1 MRGIRFL
8 VATAAAAAL
17 LAGAAT
23 AGVAGS
29 ASADDDSENNN
40 GVGPAKQFGALL
52 TGAAEVPGP
61 GDMDGAAAVVIRTR
75 AGSNQIC
82 VIAFATNQIA
92 TPTLFHIHQGD
103 PTVAGP
109 IVVDF
114 VPLLPSGIGCVKVER
129 KLTRAIVRDPAGYYF
144 NIHNVDFPA
153 GAVRG
158 TLAGF

>member
-1 MRGIRFL
+1 MRRTRFL
-8 VATAAAAAL
+8 VATLAAAAL

-29 ASADDDSENNN
+29 ASADDDNENN

-52 TGAAEVPGP
+52 TGVAEVPGP

-82 VIAFATNQIA
+82 VIAFATNQID

-109 IVVDF
+109 VVVDF

-144 NIHNVDFPA
+144 NIHNVAFPA

>member
-1 MRGIRFL
+1 MRRTRFL
-8 VATAAAAAL
+8 VATAVAGAL
-17 LAGAAT
+17 LVGAAT
-23 AGVAGS
+23 AGVTGS
-29 ASADDDSENNN
+29 ASADDDRDA
-40 GVGPAKQFGALL
+40 VTRQFGALL

-61 GDMDGAAAVVIRTR
+61 GDMDGAAAVVIQTK

-92 TPTLFHIHQGD
+92 DPTLFHIHQGS

-109 IVVDF
+109 VVVDF
-114 VPLLPSGIGCVKVER
+114 VPLLPSGLGCVKVDR
-129 KLTRAIVRDPAGYYF
+129 KLTRAIVKDPSGYYF
-144 NIHNVDFPA
+144 NIHNADFPA